1 MLEVDLKFMK
11 EVFLLKIGSPSDIY
25 EIILSEI
32 NKLIASLKT
41 EISDEE
47 IKKSQE
53 EAKNQLEGVHRE
65 LKSTLESLQSNSE
78 WDLFSIAFYGE
89 TNAGKSTLIETLR
102 ILLREPT
109 KEKEREQFKKINDSK
124 HDIQNQT
131 IQLENLIEQTNKDY
145 QLRITE
151 IEENIKS
158 NNFEK
163 AEIETQITKLNE
175 KLQDIENQI
184 KTKRKLSVINFFRAL
199 MGILKEQNEHQ
210 MSVDKITNYKSNI
223 TSLNNQK
230 SELECLSKFLQDECE
245 AKVKSL
251 KVSEEILNNE
261 MIQIA
266 EELSKNCDGKIIGD
280 GHSDY
285 TRKVTT
291 YQFEYQGQKF
301 AMLDLPGIEGKE
313 ELVLNEIKDAVQ
325 KAHAVFYVSGKPTPP
340 QTGNKQ
346 QEGTLEKI
354 EKHLGQQTEVYSIF
368 NKRIKNYQQL
378 QPGLI
383 NEDEKESLKVLDTIM
398 RDRLGD
404 QYEKHIVLSA
414 YPAFLSIANCSQNS
428 FEKSQKKFFEK
439 FDSPENL
446 LQESLV
452 RNFSD
457 WITSNLVKNCRA
469 KIKRSNYKK
478 VRIALE
484 QTRNDLDVIH
494 KGLHDLEKKLIKT
507 KKATDNQLD
516 EAAEI
521 LKQQLN
527 SATYNAVDEFKTL
540 LRKNIYSDIDKE
552 IDNSKFKSALE
563 FRTNEAIEIL
573 SIKLEEKFNEITD
586 EFKKDVTS
594 IVEKY
599 YRYASELLNAYNNS
613 SQFDF
618 DFTPDINIK
627 SGINWTGAI
636 ISIISSIGGVIL
648 CLTNP
653 AGWVILVLSILGT
666 VISIG
671 KEILGFF
678 DFKYRASQQKKNS
691 DDNIK
696 KMEDQILEALLVNLK
711 EAHEPLHEGLEVIK
725 DELLKSI
732 DHIKS
737 MNQVFCSAKKK
748 FELLIIAIK
757 AEGVD

>member
-1 MLEVDLKFMK
+1 
-11 EVFLLKIGSPSDIY
+11 LKIGSPSEIY
-25 EIILSEI
+25 ETMLSEI
-32 NKLIASLKT
+32 NNLINSLKT

-53 EAKNQLEGVHRE
+53 DAQNQLKDVHRE
-65 LKSTLESLQSNSE
+65 LNSTLESLWSNAE
-78 WDLFSIAFYGE
+78 WDVFSIAFYGE

-109 KEKEREQFKKINDSK
+109 KEKEREHFKKINDSK

-131 IQLENLIEQTNKDY
+131 VQLKNLIEQTTKDY
-145 QLRITE
+145 QFRITE
-151 IEENIKS
+151 IEDNLKS
-158 NNFEK
+158 NYFEK
-163 AEIETQITKLNE
+163 AEIEIHITKLNE
-175 KLQDIENQI
+175 NLQDIENQI
-184 KTKRKLSVINFFRAL
+184 KTKRKLSIINFFRAL
-199 MGILKEQNEHQ
+199 MGKLKEQNEYRTI
-210 MSVDKITNYKSNI
+210 VEKITNYKSKS

-230 SELECLSKFLQDECE
+230 SELENLSKFLQDECE

-251 KVSEEILNNE
+251 KDSEEILNNE
-261 MIQIA
+261 IIQIS
-266 EELSKNCDGKIIGD
+266 EELSKYCDGNIIGD
-280 GHSDY
+280 GHSDF

-291 YQFEYQGQKF
+291 YLFEYHGQKF
-301 AMLDLPGIEGKE
+301 AILDLPGIEGKE
-313 ELVLNEIKDAVQ
+313 DLVLNEIRDAVQ

-340 QTGNKQ
+340 QTGDNQK
-346 QEGTLEKI
+346 EGTLEKI

-383 NEDEKESLKVLDTIM
+383 NDDEKESLNVLDTIM

-404 QYEKHIVLSA
+404 QYGNHIILSA

-428 FEKSQKKFFEK
+428 FEKAKKKFFEK

-452 RNFSD
+452 QNFSN
-457 WITSNLVKNCRA
+457 WITTNLVKNCRA

-484 QTRNDLDVIH
+484 QTRNDLYIIH

-516 EAAEI
+516 EATEI
-521 LKQQLN
+521 LKQLLN
-527 SATYNAVDEFKTL
+527 SAAYKAVDEFKTL

-552 IDNSKFKSALE
+552 IGNNEFKSAFD

-573 SIKLEEKFNEITD
+573 SIKLKEMFDTITN
-586 EFKKDVTS
+586 EFKNDVTG

-599 YRYASELLNAYNNS
+599 YRYAAELLNAYKNS
-613 SQFDF
+613 SQFNF

-627 SGINWTGAI
+627 SGINLTGVI
-636 ISIISSIGGVIL
+636 VSIISSIVGVIL

-653 AGWVILVLSILGT
+653 AGWVVLALSILGA

-671 KEILGFF
+671 KEVLGFF

-696 KMEDQILEALLVNLK
+696 KMENQILEALLANLK
-711 EAHEPLHEGLEVIK
+711 DAHDPLHEGLEVIK
-725 DELLKSI
+725 DKLLKSI
-732 DHIKS
+732 NHIKS
-737 MNQVFCSAKKK
+737 MNQVFSNAIKK
-748 FELLIIAIK
+748 FELLIEEIEN
-757 AEGVD
+757 EGVDINGDN